1 MQPKKHERKMQG
13 VLVMSLEDS
22 INTLALAIEQLADA
36 ITRDKREP
44 AAITIV
50 KGGGSKPAPSSTVN
64 ANDRLKEE
72 VFAMLMDDAGVP
84 SKFKSRCG
92 ICGELGRNSRTCK
105 PTAIDGSYHWV
116 EVKE

>member
-1 MQPKKHERKMQG
+1 
-13 VLVMSLEDS
+13 MSLEDS

-44 AAITIV
+44 AKITIV
-50 KGGGSKPAPSSTVN
+50 KGGGSEPAAVLPVI
-64 ANDRLKEE
+64 ANERLKEE

-92 ICGELGRNSRTCK
+92 ICGELGRNARTCK
-105 PTAIDGSYHWV
+105 PTAINGSYHWIEV
-116 EVKE
+116 ER